1 MAAKKKSSKKAATKK
16 SPGKKATS
24 NRAASKKAS
33 SKKATSKKAPAA
45 LRVLKAT
52 PSRDG
57 SMWTLSISNGAKP
70 KVSAAAA
77 QSAGVCVGGAWSDA
91 LAARVK
97 AAAEDQSVFL
107 RAMQVLAKKG
117 RTTAPALTKLLG
129 GDARAKRTVATLKKN
144 GWIG

>member
-1 MAAKKKSSKKAATKK
+1 MAAKKKSTRGPAAKKSAAKKPAAKKPTAKK
-16 SPGKKATS
+16 SPAKKSPA
-24 NRAASKKAS
+24 KKPS
-33 SKKATSKKAPAA
+33 AA
-45 LRVLKAT
+45 LSVLKAT

-57 SMWTLSISNGAKP
+57 ASWTLSISNGAKVT
-70 KVSAAAA
+70 VSAAAA
-77 QSAGVCVGGAWSDA
+77 QSAGVRVGGAWSDA
-91 LAARVK
+91 LAARVT
-97 AAAEDQSVFL
+97 AAAEDQRVFL

>member
-1 MAAKKKSSKKAATKK
+1 MAAKKKSS
-16 SPGKKATS
+16 G
-24 NRAASKKAS
+24 
-33 SKKATSKKAPAA
+33 KATSKKSSSKKAPTTKAPTTKAPSKQAPAA

-77 QSAGVCVGGAWSDA
+77 QSAGVRVGGAWSDA
-91 LAARVK
+91 LAARVQ
-97 AAAEDQSVFL
+97 AAADDQHVFL

-129 GDARAKRTVATLKKN
+129 GDARAQRTVATLKKN
-144 GWIG
+144 GWIA

>member
-1 MAAKKKSSKKAATKK
+1 MAAKKKSSKKATTKK
-16 SPGKKATS
+16 SSG
-24 NRAASKKAS
+24 KKAS
-33 SKKATSKKAPAA
+33 SKKATSKKAPTA

-57 SMWTLSISNGAKP
+57 SIWTLSISNGAKP

-91 LAARVK
+91 LAARVQT
-97 AAAEDQSVFL
+97 AADDQRVFL

-117 RTTAPALTKLLG
+117 RTSGPALTKLLG

-144 GWIG
+144 GWIA